1 MHSSSIHIDKKEIRT
16 EKDTLVSPLNLK
28 SGFVITTQ
36 EYVKEMIKYFDGRE
50 DYLPSNILVKDN
62 NSEDPNKDKFDKAND
77 LDFWETNYAAF
88 SSECEETG
96 QKSIPDNEFI
106 HVPSIKEE

>member
-1 MHSSSIHIDKKEIRT
+1 MSKENTFVGLVVKNTKSSDFDNESTSAMTELKKEMN
-16 EKDTLVSPLNLK
+16 V
-28 SGFVITTQ
+28 
-36 EYVKEMIKYFDGRE
+36 KYFDGRE
-50 DYLPSNILVKDN
+50 DYLASNILVKDN